1 MVVHTDGPHFQH
13 WRDSGAL
20 ISRNLELNTELQMGT
35 LNITIWTSAGSVT
48 SINDGE
54 SSMILPLHN
63 VQ

>member
-20 ISRNLELNTELQMGT
+20 ISRDLALNTELQMGTNYT

-48 SINDGE
+48 STTMFNDGE
-54 SSMILPLHN
+54 
-63 VQ
+63 